1 MEIRK
6 PKKTIK
12 LKSKRLWP
20 VAPKQKED
28 NISCV
33 TNKNFYEKC
42 FNYKQ
47 NNQKEWDQQ
56 MFKIYMNSRAN
67 SSSKGGLGMNTRVTS
82 ATMYA
87 DSSQRVY
94 SINKSSSEK
103 FNNLSK

>member
-1 MEIRK
+1 M
-6 PKKTIK
+6 
-12 LKSKRLWP
+12 
-20 VAPKQKED
+20 
-28 NISCV
+28 
-33 TNKNFYEKC
+33 Y
-42 FNYKQ
+42 
-47 NNQKEWDQQ
+47 
-56 MFKIYMNSRAN
+56 KIYMNSRAN